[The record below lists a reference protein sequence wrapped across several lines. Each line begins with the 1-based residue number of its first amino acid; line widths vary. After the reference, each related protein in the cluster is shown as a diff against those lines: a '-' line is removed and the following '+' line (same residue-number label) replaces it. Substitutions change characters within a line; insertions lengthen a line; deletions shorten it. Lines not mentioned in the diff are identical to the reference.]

1 MSDETSQG
9 TQKKTPLLRQKEGL
23 LAAGLACAASAFV
36 FYKQKKTK
44 PFKIAYFLTW
54 PVLGAGIINYGM
66 PTDDDMKQAIAKSHA
81 HEKKQEQLDKSVVQ
95 RQMEELKHAAGKS

>member
-1 MSDETSQG
+1 MDMPEDGQA
-9 TQKKTPLLRQKEGL
+9 TQRRSLLRKKEGL

-66 PTDDDMKQAIAKSHA
+66 PTDDEMKQAIAKSHD
-81 HEKKQEQLDKSVVQ
+81 EKQEQLDKSVVQ
-95 RQMEELKHAAGKS
+95 RQMEELKHAAGK

>member
-9 TQKKTPLLRQKEGL
+9 TQKNTPLLRRKEGL

-81 HEKKQEQLDKSVVQ
+81 NEKQEQLDKSVVQ

>member
-1 MSDETSQG
+1 MNMPEDGQA
-9 TQKKTPLLRQKEGL
+9 TQRRSLLRKKEGL

-66 PTDDDMKQAIAKSHA
+66 PTDDEMKQAIAKSHD
-81 HEKKQEQLDKSVVQ
+81 EKQEQLDKSVVQ
-95 RQMEELKHAAGKS
+95 RQMEELKHAAGK

>member
-1 MSDETSQG
+1 MDMPEDGQA
-9 TQKKTPLLRQKEGL
+9 TQRRSLLRKKEGL

-66 PTDDDMKQAIAKSHA
+66 PTDEEMKQAIAKSHD
-81 HEKKQEQLDKSVVQ
+81 EKQEQLDKSVVQ
-95 RQMEELKHAAGKS
+95 RQMVELKHAAGK